1 METGVTAVCL
11 QLAQSNCQLRK
22 LGCSLASALSDSI
35 QEGSEGRDRGL
46 DPRTV
51 IQGYQHP
58 GVTLTVLGESW
69 AGVTVAVH
77 HLAIPEHEYMC
88 DIC

>member
-1 METGVTAVCL
+1 MGTGVTAVCL
-11 QLAQSNCQLRK
+11 QLAQSNCQLHK

-35 QEGSEGRDRGL
+35 QEGSKGRDRGL
-46 DPRTV
+46 DPRTL
-51 IQGYQHP
+51 IQGYQRP

-77 HLAIPEHEYMC
+77 HLVIPEHEYTC